1 MNVFSSKD
9 LQKMAVAFRNFDTV
23 HTVSDIILLGED
35 GACTR
40 IVIGEP
46 KDEK

>member
-1 MNVFSSKD
+1 MNIFSSKD
-9 LQKMAVAFRNFDTV
+9 LQKIALAFKSFDAI

-46 KDEK
+46 KHEK